1 MAATS
6 SLPLNVKRQLRLLQL
21 TMASLPSREMGLEQD
36 AHILLGLFFRLSA
49 LKLGDELVDVR
60 ERLFSSIESNA
71 ELNYKYEQDEGLVDN
86 TFTHMHNRRAE
97 RQLSYLERD
106 LGDCRLRASG
116 VLLPTSGRLDKLETD
131 ILSLVVLSS
140 LAFLSFS
147 PESDSEPGIL
157 FMVLVRRYRDNT
169 PLLRK

>member
-6 SLPLNVKRQLRLLQL
+6 SLLLNVNGQIRLSLL

-36 AHILLGLFFRLSA
+36 AHILLGLFFRFSA
-49 LKLGDELVDVR
+49 PKLGDELVDVR
-60 ERLFSSIESNA
+60 ERLLSSIESNA
-71 ELNYKYEQDEGLVDN
+71 ELNYKYEHQNITEEGSVDN
-86 TFTHMHNRRAE
+86 TFTRTTGEQRGN
-97 RQLSYLERD
+97 SYLERD

-147 PESDSEPGIL
+147 PESDSEPGTFFL
-157 FMVLVRRYRDNT
+157 WC
-169 PLLRK
+169 